1 MPWRGLRVCPL
12 VCYDL
17 RFPVYSRRRPGLDYD
32 LLIYVANWP
41 APRADAWRALLPARA
56 IENQAYVVG
65 VNRVG
70 TDGMNMSYAGDS
82 MALDFRGRSLAQ
94 AGEVPG
100 VITVELSA
108 GAAAGLP
115 GEVPRAP
122 GRRPLQPG
130 PVRVVLPP
138 MKKTTRVNHPPA
150 VEVPA
155 GQPAARRADLPVGQV
170 RVRHAGGHRAVPARR
185 APGFFYS
192 RASNPTTR
200 QLEKLLAELQGREDC
215 LVTASGVGAVAQ
227 TLLTLTK
234 QGDHV
239 LCFVETYNPSRY
251 LIRRLLRRF
260 GVTHTMLSIEDQ
272 AGIERV
278 LAAQPTRL
286 VFFESPTNPV
296 TKIADIAAITRLA
309 RAAGALT
316 VLDNTFAGFH
326 QHGEFDIDLFVH
338 SLTKYASG
346 TGDVMGGAVIGRSEL
361 IRAMRTDFGVLGGTL
376 DPHAAFLILRGLKTY
391 FVRYQAQCAS
401 AARIAQQLA
410 AHPAVAR
417 VHYPGLARASA
428 ARAGRA
434 ADAGLRQHRH
444 PRPQGRRG
452 RGAALCRLAAA
463 VRACRKPGLDR
474 VAGDY
479 RADDGRA

>member
-1 MPWRGLRVCPL
+1 
-12 VCYDL
+12 
-17 RFPVYSRRRPGLDYD
+17 
-32 LLIYVANWP
+32 
-41 APRADAWRALLPARA
+41 
-56 IENQAYVVG
+56 
-65 VNRVG
+65 
-70 TDGMNMSYAGDS
+70 
-82 MALDFRGRSLAQ
+82 
-94 AGEVPG
+94 
-100 VITVELSA
+100 
-108 GAAAGLP
+108 
-115 GEVPRAP
+115 
-122 GRRPLQPG
+122 
-130 PVRVVLPP
+130 

-155 GQPAARRADLPVGQV
+155 GNQPLVAPIYQSVKFEFDTVEDTEQFLRGER
-170 RVRHAGGHRAVPARR
+170 
-185 APGFFYS
+185 PGFFYS

-239 LCFVETYNPSRY
+239 LCFVETYNPTRY

-260 GVTHTMLSIEDQ
+260 GVSHTMLSIEDN
-272 AGIERV
+272 AGIERT

-309 RAAGALT
+309 RAAGALS

-326 QHGEFDIDLFVH
+326 QHGAFEVDVFVH

-346 TGDVMGGAVIGRSEL
+346 TGDVMGGAVIARSEL

-401 AARIAQQLA
+401 AARLAQQLA
-410 AHPAVAR
+410 AHPRVAR
-417 VHYPGLARASA
+417 VHYPGLAAHPQHALAAQQMQEFGSIVTFDLKGGAGAARRFADSLQLFALAASLGSTESLALTAQMMGGRELSAEQQRASGITEGTVRLSVGLEDPEDLEEDVNRALEA
-428 ARAGRA
+428 A
-434 ADAGLRQHRH
+434 
-444 PRPQGRRG
+444 
-452 RGAALCRLAAA
+452 GA
-463 VRACRKPGLDR
+463 
-474 VAGDY
+474 
-479 RADDGRA
+479 